1 MTLVTGAG
9 NADHGRASGRTAQEA
24 GAARETGRI
33 LVVDDEP
40 KFVGFVCRALSAH
53 GFSVDGITDGAR
65 ALGLIRERDYDLVV
79 LDLLMEGV
87 DGVTVLERTMRSRPE
102 LPILVLSALS
112 DVESK
117 VRCFELGAAD
127 YMTKPFA
134 LAELRARIGA
144 RLRSQAG
151 TREAILRNNG
161 LKLDLGRRIVD
172 TGEGTVRLSDREFLL
187 LQHLMRNQGEVCSR
201 AELLKEVWGWSFDPG
216 TNVVDVYVGRL
227 RAKLGRSVI
236 TTVRNVGYYVPVA

>member
-1 MTLVTGAG
+1 VK
-9 NADHGRASGRTAQEA
+9 HSEA
-24 GAARETGRI
+24 ARI

-40 KFVGFVCRALSAH
+40 KLVGFICRALSAH
-53 GFSVDGITDGAR
+53 GFSVDGATDGAR
-65 ALGLIRERDYDLVV
+65 GLGLIHERDYELVV
-79 LDLLMEGV
+79 LDLMMEGL
-87 DGVTVLERTMRSRPE
+87 DGVTVLERTMRSRPD

-144 RLRSQAG
+144 RLRPPTG
-151 TREAILRNNG
+151 NGEAIRPSNG
-161 LKLDLGRRIVD
+161 LKFDHGRRIVEA
-172 TGEGTVRLSDREFLL
+172 GERAVQLSEREFLL
-187 LQHLMRNQGEVCSR
+187 LEYLTRHQGEVCTR
-201 AELLKEVWGWSFDPG
+201 AALLEDVWGCPFDPG
-216 TNVVDVYVGRL
+216 TNVVDVYIGRL

-236 TTVRNVGYYVPVA
+236 ETVRNVGYYVPLD